1 MLGLGTCLSG
11 PSFAYVSMGS
21 VVVPDTTIV
30 GILLFLLI
38 GVSGNPELSVRTCR
52 VQRRSLQTSWAAER
66 LAARGKKA
74 VRHNRA
80 QEPVLVQ
87 TSGAHPDWLILD
99 LNRAQSGEDPSCD
112 DQPILTSTTTHP

>member
-1 MLGLGTCLSG
+1 MLGLSTCLSG
-11 PSFAYVSMGS
+11 PSLAYVLMGS

-52 VQRRSLQTSWAAER
+52 VRRSLQTSRAAEI
-66 LAARGKKA
+66 LAAIGKKA

-87 TSGAHPDWLILD
+87 SSGAHPDWLILD
-99 LNRAQSGEDPSCD
+99 VNRAQFGEDSSCD
-112 DQPILTSTTTHP
+112 DRPILTSTTTHP